1 MKEKLIHFLK
11 DLNIK
16 MNNELLSLD
25 VVEYVEKIK
34 EHASIISVHNND
46 SLVAFIAYYD
56 NDPNFDF
63 AFLSMLAVCNDFK
76 GMGYGKSLLEIS
88 IRKIEKKGFK
98 RYGLEVK
105 KNNFD
110 AIKLYEKY
118 GFVFKEKRKNGF
130 IYMEKKC
137 KL

>member
-46 SLVAFIAYYD
+46 
-56 NDPNFDF
+56 
-63 AFLSMLAVCNDFK
+63 
-76 GMGYGKSLLEIS
+76 
-88 IRKIEKKGFK
+88 RKERI
-98 RYGLEVK
+98 
-105 KNNFD
+105 
-110 AIKLYEKY
+110 
-118 GFVFKEKRKNGF
+118 
-130 IYMEKKC
+130 
-137 KL
+137 

>member
-56 NDPNFDF
+56 NDPNFD
-63 AFLSMLAVCNDFK
+63 
-76 GMGYGKSLLEIS
+76 
-88 IRKIEKKGFK
+88 
-98 RYGLEVK
+98 
-105 KNNFD
+105 

-118 GFVFKEKRKNGF
+118 GFVYKEKRKNGF

>member
-63 AFLSMLAVCNDFK
+63 AFLSMLAVSNDFK

-118 GFVFKEKRKNGF
+118 GFVFKEERKNGF

>member
-1 MKEKLIHFLK
+1 MT
-11 DLNIK
+11 
-16 MNNELLSLD
+16 
-25 VVEYVEKIK
+25 
-34 EHASIISVHNND
+34 
-46 SLVAFIAYYD
+46 
-56 NDPNFDF
+56 
-63 AFLSMLAVCNDFK
+63 
-76 GMGYGKSLLEIS
+76 
-88 IRKIEKKGFK
+88 EKKGFK

-118 GFVFKEKRKNGF
+118 GFVFKEERKNGF